1 MLPVAAAAMLMI
13 GSLALWRK
21 LTDYPDEIRIL
32 MEQMSTDEKKDFL
45 LAYEALSNDF
55 QKQFRKYLC
64 ANNLVEAGKIIG
76 KDLTHYAGKY
86 CAICSKEFVVALLDG
101 TNIKKCPLC
110 KAIVCTECVRSIDD
124 YASPICSSCE
134 AVNPEIEVWSIN
146 YKGKLPQHSAD
157 VIALE
162 SGWYKNK
169 DRAVWELKYLA
180 NKKYKADIIYDLD
193 FTSTTKGYNYIF
205 KIWQAKAK
213 ASKLIKN

>member
-1 MLPVAAAAMLMI
+1 MLPVAVAVAVILI
-13 GSLALWRK
+13 GGSLLRK
-21 LTDYPDEIRIL
+21 MTDYPDEIRIL
-32 MEQMSTDEKKDFL
+32 LEQMSTNEKKDFL
-45 LAYEALSNDF
+45 LAYNALSNDTK
-55 QKQFRKYLC
+55 KQFKKYLC

-76 KDLTHYAGKY
+76 KDLSHYAGKY
-86 CAICSKEFVVALLDG
+86 CTICRKEFVVTLLDG
-101 TNIKKCPLC
+101 TNITKCPLC
-110 KAIVCTECVRSIDD
+110 EAIVCTECVRSIDD

-146 YKGKLPQHSAD
+146 YKGKVPEHSAD

-193 FTSTTKGYNYIF
+193 FTSTTKGNNYIF

-213 ASKLIKN
+213 ASKLVKN